1 MRPGGRSSVLRVCIA
16 AASSCLMAAS
26 ASSGEAPACTA
37 QGISFNAPVVSGCSA
52 ARSDSFELKAEASD
66 RGAYWF
72 GAGDGQ
78 PGPANLTPTGESEI
92 NRAVTF
98 RSKHAADVFGEIELY
113 GGVGKVETTDA
124 LTFARLQWADGWR
137 QDSTSLGVGAVE
149 RLFDGRLVVAT
160 SLSWSQSDERWQS
173 AFVAPASSARDGGAR
188 WHRVEAKLFDA
199 EAFKWSVKGDMSVV
213 DDGYVGNAA
222 SKPSG
227 TTTALRGER
236 SALSTQVAVFGAN
249 VSASIEHHGHRMF
262 VRDATSVQVE
272 FDGLATTVFT
282 KDIQRGSYVDPTLWT
297 SRTALT
303 GVSFDITPQLLAPEW
318 VGGSALVPTLVSLSG
333 DSGTAVTPDGAGSA
347 ERIGDFEVLA
357 MWKTVLGDTTA
368 LYSSGQ
374 QGREITGLGYA
385 GDSERMFDI
394 SQSFKTGN
402 WRFSAGASASVMGN
416 SSTADAFGDDAVS
429 GRFAV
434 RYAPARG
441 PQFEASLGRH
451 HDDFEMESLELSL
464 RSRATTL
471 SASLDLSEVVQRRL
485 QRDDVQVKFDYRH
498 RLRQSEVSQALT
510 GSESAHSSDAALL
523 SFSMPLQAY

>member
-1 MRPGGRSSVLRVCIA
+1 
-16 AASSCLMAAS
+16 MAAN
-26 ASSGEAPACTA
+26 ASSGEAPACA
-37 QGISFNAPVVSGCSA
+37 QGLSFNGPAPGASGCSA
-52 ARSDSFELKAEASD
+52 TRSDGFELKAEASD
-66 RGAYWF
+66 RGAYWL

-78 PGPANLTPTGESEI
+78 PGPANLTPTGESEV

-98 RSKHAADVFGEIELY
+98 RSNHSADLGTLELH

-124 LTFARLQWADGWR
+124 LTFARLLWADGWR
-137 QDSTSLGVGAVE
+137 QESTALSVGAVE

-160 SLSWSQSDERWQS
+160 DLSWSQSDERWQN
-173 AFVAPASSARDGGAR
+173 AFATPTSSAREGGAR
-188 WHRVEAKLFDA
+188 WHRVEAKLFDSD
-199 EAFKWSVKGDMSVV
+199 AFKWSMKGDMSVV
-213 DDGYVGNAA
+213 DDGYDGSAA
-222 SKPSG
+222 RKPSG
-227 TTTALRGER
+227 TLSLRGER
-236 SALSTQVAVFGAN
+236 TSLSTQLAAFGTN
-249 VSASIEHHGHRMF
+249 LSASVEHLGHHMF
-262 VRDATSVQVE
+262 ERDVRRIQFE
-272 FDGLATTVFT
+272 FDGLATTVYA
-282 KDIQRGSYVDPTLWT
+282 KDIQRGSLIDPAQWA
-297 SRTALT
+297 SRTALA

-318 VGGSALVPTLVSLSG
+318 AGASALVPTLVSLSW

-347 ERIGDFEVLA
+347 ERIEDFEVLA

-394 SQSFKTGN
+394 TQSFKTGH
-402 WRFSAGASASVMGN
+402 WRFSAGASTSAIGN
-416 SSTADAFGDDAVS
+416 STAADGFGDDALS
-429 GRFAV
+429 GRFSV

-451 HDDFEMESLELSL
+451 HDDFEMESLELFL

-485 QRDDVQVKFDYRH
+485 ERDAVHLKFDYRH
-498 RLRQSEVSQALT
+498 RLSLSETSQALA
-510 GSESAHSSDAALL
+510 GSENAQSSDAALL